1 MQSQYKFLVTIVD
14 YSLHEKLS
22 KVLRQCKAVHRT
34 GTHGHGFADSEILEM
49 LGFAENRKAVSM
61 LTVDKDMVGTIYAA
75 LEKELGISK
84 KGAGIAFTVPM
95 SAASGFCGKLMQLA
109 KVRFMQ
115 EEKTGMAQNFTYS
128 HELIITIVTKGSAE
142 LVKEAAK
149 KSGARGGT
157 MVHGLGLG
165 GEEAAKFL
173 GISIQEE
180 KDIVL
185 IVVDKKD
192 RPEIMRAIVQECGI
206 ESEAQGICF
215 SLPVDSA
222 AGLR

>member
-1 MQSQYKFLVTIVD
+1 MQSQYKLLVTIID
-14 YSLHEKLS
+14 YSLHEKL
-22 KVLRQCKAVHRT
+22 KKLFRHCHAVQRIS
-34 GTHGHGFADSEILEM
+34 THGHGFADSEILEM
-49 LGFAENRKAVSM
+49 LGISENRKAVSL
-61 LTVDKDMVGTIYAA
+61 LTVDKTMVGNIYAG
-75 LEKELGISK
+75 LEKDLGISK
-84 KGAGIAFTVPM
+84 KGAGIAFTVPL
-95 SAASGFCGKLMQLA
+95 SAASGFCGKLMQYST
-109 KVRFMQ
+109 VRFRQ
-115 EEKTGMAQNFTYS
+115 EEKNIMAQNFTYT
-128 HELIITIVTKGSAE
+128 HELIVTIVTKGNAE
-142 LVKEAAK
+142 HVKEAAK

-185 IVVDKKD
+185 IVVEKKD